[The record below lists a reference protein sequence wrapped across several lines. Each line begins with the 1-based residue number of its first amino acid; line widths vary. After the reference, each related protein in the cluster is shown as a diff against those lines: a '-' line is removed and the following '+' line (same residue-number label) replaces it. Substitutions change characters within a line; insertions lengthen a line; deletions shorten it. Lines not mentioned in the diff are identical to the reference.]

1 MSTAGIYI
9 AYIDGMLGEVAADT
23 GDLDTDTIEG
33 HLIDDT
39 DYTANFGSDQFLDP
53 AIAAAARV
61 SSTDLATATITAGVI
76 DAADTTFTAVS
87 GDGIDSVALN
97 INNGGAETAD
107 PLLIL
112 LDNGGATTP
121 NSNDIICQW
130 DSGGNKIF
138 KIG

>member
-9 AYIDGMLGEVAADT
+9 AYIDGMLGEVLAAT
-23 GDLDTDTIEG
+23 GDLDTDAMEG

-39 DYTANFGSDQFLDP
+39 DYTANFGADDFLDD
-53 AIAAAARV
+53 AAAAARV
-61 SSTDLATATITAGVI
+61 STIDLAVATITAGVI

-87 GDGIDSVALN
+87 GDGIDSVLLN
-97 INNGGAETAD
+97 VNNGGAETAD

-121 NSNDIICQW
+121 NGNDIICQW
-130 DSGGNKIF
+130 DSGANKIF

>member
-9 AYIDGMLGEVAADT
+9 AYIDAMLGEVTAGT
-23 GDLDTDTIEG
+23 GDIDTDTIEG

-39 DYTANFGSDQFLDP
+39 DYAANFATDDRLDDAGAP
-53 AIAAAARV
+53 ARV
-61 SSTDLATATITAGVI
+61 STTDLATMTITAGVV
-76 DAADTTFTAVS
+76 DVADTTFTSVS
-87 GDGIDSVALN
+87 GDGIDSVLLN
-97 INNGGAETAD
+97 VNNGGAETAD

-121 NSNDIICQW
+121 NGNDIICQW
-130 DSGGNKIF
+130 DSGANKVF

>member
-9 AYIDGMLGEVAADT
+9 AYIDAMMGEVLAGT

-33 HLIDDT
+33 HLVDDT
-39 DYTANFGSDQFLDP
+39 DYTANFATDDFLDDLP
-53 AIAAAARV
+53 GAARV
-61 SSTDLATATITAGVI
+61 STTDLATGTITAGVF

-97 INNGGAETAD
+97 VNNGGAETAD

-130 DSGGNKIF
+130 DSGANKIF